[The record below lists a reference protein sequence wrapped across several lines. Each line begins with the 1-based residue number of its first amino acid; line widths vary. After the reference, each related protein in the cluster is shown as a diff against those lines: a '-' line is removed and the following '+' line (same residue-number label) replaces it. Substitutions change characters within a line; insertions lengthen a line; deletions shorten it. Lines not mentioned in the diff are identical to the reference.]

1 MKAWSPQAPSPLS
14 SQILRARLAN
24 GKALSGEKDRA
35 RRENLQTQ
43 TQEVLPKRRPRPRD
57 GKLQPCTHTAFKCT
71 NTQGHQTSEGN
82 LHAEQTQRPKQAG
95 ERKLEKMGLMQ
106 EK

>member
-14 SQILRARLAN
+14 SQILGVRLAN
-24 GKALSGEKDRA
+24 GKALPGEKDRA

-43 TQEVLPKRRPRPRD
+43 GVLPKRWSRPHD